1 MNQEETNAMD
11 VQENTAPAEKNPFSR
26 TQLLLGEAGV
36 AALARAHVCVF
47 GVGGVGGFTVEALAR
62 AGVGA
67 LTIVDADTVD
77 ITNINRQIIATH
89 DTVGHPKVQV
99 MEERIASI
107 NPACR
112 VTARQCFYLP
122 EARDEFDFAQ
132 YDYVV
137 DAIDTVTAKIDL
149 VLAAKAAN
157 TPIISAMGA
166 GNKLDPTRLE
176 VADLCDTSVCR
187 LAKVMRKELRARG
200 IEHLK
205 CVYSKEEPHK
215 PSAQELAAAG
225 FSPDQKTPP
234 GSVSFVPSVAGL
246 IIAGEVVKDL
256 VGCC

>member
-11 VQENTAPAEKNPFSR
+11 AQENTTPAEQNPFAR

-36 AALARAHVCVF
+36 VALSRAHVCVF
-47 GVGGVGGFTVEALAR
+47 GVGGVGGFAVEALAR

-89 DTVGHPKVQV
+89 DTVGQAKVQV
-99 MEERIASI
+99 MAQRIASI

-149 VLAAKAAN
+149 VLAAREAN

-200 IEHLK
+200 VEHLK
-205 CVYSKEEPHK
+205 CVYSKEKPHK

-225 FSPDQKTPP
+225 FSSDQKTPP

-246 IIAGEVVKDL
+246 IIAAEVIKDL
-256 VGCC
+256 VAGR

>member
-1 MNQEETNAMD
+1 MNQEETNAMGA
-11 VQENTAPAEKNPFSR
+11 QKNTAPAEKNPFSR

-47 GVGGVGGFTVEALAR
+47 GVGGVGGFAVEALAR

-89 DTVGHPKVQV
+89 DTVGQAKVQV
-99 MEERIASI
+99 MAQRIASI

-176 VADLCDTSVCR
+176 VADLYDTSVCR

-200 IEHLK
+200 VEHLK
-205 CVYSKEEPHK
+205 CVYSK
-215 PSAQELAAAG
+215 
-225 FSPDQKTPP
+225 
-234 GSVSFVPSVAGL
+234 
-246 IIAGEVVKDL
+246 
-256 VGCC
+256 